1 MEKRLFTSECVT
13 NGHPDKVADSI
24 SDAILDACLAQDPHS
39 RVACETMVTTD
50 FCIIC
55 GEITTK
61 ATVDYAA
68 VAREAIRKI
77 GYVYPG
83 DGFDADTVEIQCR
96 IHTQSADIALGTND
110 EVGGAGDQGMMFG
123 GACTQTPELM
133 PLPAALS
140 RALCSR
146 LTQCVHETDL
156 LRPDGKTQVTVE
168 FDEQGNVV
176 GIDTV
181 VVSVMHSADFAIE
194 ALRKY
199 VRENVIAPVL
209 ERYGFHIENVAHI
222 HINPTGNFVIGGPNG
237 DTGLTG
243 RKIIVDTYGGYFSH
257 GGGAFSGKDPTKVDR
272 SAAYMARYMA
282 KNLVAAGLA
291 TKVQVQ
297 LAYAIGV
304 AQPVSLRVDSYGTG
318 KISDEKMTELL
329 RETCDMTPAGIIRK
343 LDLRRPIYADTAAH
357 GHFGIES
364 RPWEQTDTGGQAAP
378 AFRNLKKTA
387 GKGKSPSL
395 YFSGSTAQM
404 PKCSKHLYRVMT
416 GSRKLISFQYP
427 PRGIYSK
434 FHRLPPVRRVFLHLF
449 PRWSS
454 STLWWSYYS

>member
-13 NGHPDKVADSI
+13 NGHPDKVADSV
-24 SDAILDACLAQDPHS
+24 SDAILDACLAQDPNS

-50 FCIIC
+50 FCLIC
-55 GEITTK
+55 GEITTT
-61 ATVDYAA
+61 AVVDYKA

-83 DGFDADTVEIQCR
+83 DGFDADSVEIQCR

-133 PLPAALS
+133 PLPVALS
-140 RALCSR
+140 RALSNR
-146 LTQCVHETDL
+146 LTECVHSTDL
-156 LRPDGKTQVTVE
+156 LKPDGKTQVSVE
-168 FDEQGNVV
+168 YDENNKPV

-181 VVSVMHSADFAIE
+181 VVSIMHAAEFE
-194 ALRKY
+194 MEELRKY
-199 VRENVIAPVL
+199 VREGVIAPVL
-209 ERYGFHIENVAHI
+209 KAYGFDIADVKNI

-243 RKIIVDTYGGYFSH
+243 RKIIVDTYGGWFSH

-291 TKVQVQ
+291 EEVQVQ

-304 AQPVSLRVDSYGTG
+304 AQPVSLRVESYGTG

-329 RETCDMTPAGIIRK
+329 RKTCDMTPGGIIRK
-343 LDLRRPIYADTAAH
+343 LQLRRPIYAPTAAF
-357 GHFGIES
+357 GHFGVAD
-364 RPWEQTDTGGQAAP
+364 RPWEQTDLAET
-378 AFRNLKKTA
+378 LKEMA
-387 GKGKSPSL
+387 G
-395 YFSGSTAQM
+395 
-404 PKCSKHLYRVMT
+404 
-416 GSRKLISFQYP
+416 I
-427 PRGIYSK
+427 
-434 FHRLPPVRRVFLHLF
+434 
-449 PRWSS
+449 
-454 STLWWSYYS
+454 

>member
-1 MEKRLFTSECVT
+1 MAKYFFTSESVT
-13 NGHPDKVADSI
+13 EGHPDKVCDQI
-24 SDAILDACLAQDPHS
+24 SDAILDAMLEKDPQSH
-39 RVACETMVTTD
+39 VACEVTATTGM
-50 FCIIC
+50 IHVM
-55 GEITTK
+55 GEISTECY
-61 ATVDYAA
+61 VDIPA
-68 VAREAIRKI
+68 VVRDVVCSI
-77 GYVYPG
+77 GYNSP
-83 DGFDADTVEIQCR
+83 DAGFNGNTCAVLTSIDV
-96 IHTQSADIALGTND
+96 QSPDIAMGVNESYEVKNGATDEND
-110 EVGGAGDQGMMFG
+110 RIGAGDQGMMFG
-123 GACTQTPELM
+123 YACDETPELM
-133 PLPAALS
+133 PLAISLAHKLAKQLAKVRKDGTLPY
-140 RALCSR
+140 
-146 LTQCVHETDL
+146 

-181 VVSVMHSADFAIE
+181 VVSIMHSADFEIE

-364 RPWEQTDTGGQAAP
+364 RPWEQTDLADKL
-378 AFRNLKKTA
+378 RELA
-387 GKGKSPSL
+387 G
-395 YFSGSTAQM
+395 
-404 PKCSKHLYRVMT
+404 
-416 GSRKLISFQYP
+416 I
-427 PRGIYSK
+427 
-434 FHRLPPVRRVFLHLF
+434 
-449 PRWSS
+449 
-454 STLWWSYYS
+454 

>member
-24 SDAILDACLAQDPHS
+24 SDAILDACLAQDPNS

-50 FCIIC
+50 FCLIC

-61 ATVDYAA
+61 AVVDYPA
-68 VAREAIRKI
+68 VAREAIRRI

-123 GACTQTPELM
+123 GACTHTPELM
-133 PLPAALS
+133 PLPVALARALS
-140 RALCSR
+140 NR
-146 LTQCVHETDL
+146 LTECIRSNDL

-168 FDEQGNVV
+168 FDGQGNVL

-194 ALRKY
+194 ELRKY
-199 VRENVIAPVL
+199 IRRGVIAPVL
-209 ERYGFHIENVAHI
+209 EKYGFSLDQVAHI

-243 RKIIVDTYGGYFSH
+243 RKIIVDTYGGFFSH

-272 SAAYMARYMA
+272 SGAYMARYMA

-291 TKVQVQ
+291 SRVQVQ

-304 AQPVSLRVDSYGTG
+304 AQPVSVRVDSDGTG
-318 KISDEKMTELL
+318 IIPDETMTELL
-329 RETCDMTPAGIIRK
+329 RRTLDLTPGGIIRRFN
-343 LDLRRPIYADTAAH
+343 LRRPI
-357 GHFGIES
+357 
-364 RPWEQTDTGGQAAP
+364 
-378 AFRNLKKTA
+378 
-387 GKGKSPSL
+387 
-395 YFSGSTAQM
+395 
-404 PKCSKHLYRVMT
+404 
-416 GSRKLISFQYP
+416 
-427 PRGIYSK
+427 
-434 FHRLPPVRRVFLHLF
+434 
-449 PRWSS
+449 
-454 STLWWSYYS
+454 

>member
-1 MEKRLFTSECVT
+1 MKPGNLSERMMVPNPAATRDEDSIHAHRVRRCAIFYVRFVFVVERKESQKMEKRLFTSECVT

-24 SDAILDACLAQDPHS
+24 SDAILDACLQQDPAS

-50 FCIIC
+50 FCLIC

-61 ATVDYAA
+61 AQVDYKA

-133 PLPAALS
+133 PLPIALS
-140 RALCSR
+140 RALSNR
-146 LTQCVHETDL
+146 LTDCIHSNDL
-156 LRPDGKTQVTVE
+156 LRADGKTQVSVE
-168 FDEQGNVV
+168 YDENGKVV

-181 VVSVMHSADFAIE
+181 VVSVMHSADFEIE
-194 ALRKY
+194 ELRRY
-199 VRENVIAPVL
+199 IREGVIAPVL
-209 ERYGFHIENVAHI
+209 AAYGFDIAKVAHI

-272 SAAYMARYMA
+272 SGAYLARYMA

-291 TKVQVQ
+291 EQVQVQ

-304 AQPVSLRVDSYGTG
+304 AEPVSVRVDSYGTG
-318 KISDEKMTELL
+318 KVSDEKMTQML
-329 RETCDMTPAGIIRK
+329 RATVDMTPGGIIRK
-343 LDLRRPIYADTAAH
+343 FDLRRPIYAPTAAY
-357 GHFGIES
+357 GHFGVAD
-364 RPWEQTDTGGQAAP
+364 RPWEQTDIADQ
-378 AFRNLKKTA
+378 LKKLA
-387 GKGKSPSL
+387 N
-395 YFSGSTAQM
+395 
-404 PKCSKHLYRVMT
+404 
-416 GSRKLISFQYP
+416 I
-427 PRGIYSK
+427 
-434 FHRLPPVRRVFLHLF
+434 
-449 PRWSS
+449 
-454 STLWWSYYS
+454 

>member
-24 SDAILDACLAQDPHS
+24 SDAILDACLAQDPGS
-39 RVACETMVTTD
+39 RVACETMVSTD
-50 FCIIC
+50 LCIIC

-61 ATVDYAA
+61 AQVDYAA
-68 VAREAIRKI
+68 VARQAIREI

-83 DGFDADTVEIQCR
+83 DGFDADTVQIQCH

-133 PLPAALS
+133 PLPVALS
-140 RALCSR
+140 RALCRR
-146 LTQCVHETDL
+146 LTQCIRENDQ
-156 LRPDGKTQVTVE
+156 LRPDGKTQVSVA
-168 FDEQGNVV
+168 FDEQGNVT

-181 VVSVMHSADFAIE
+181 VVSVMHTETFAMDQ
-194 ALRKY
+194 LRSY
-199 VRENVIAPVL
+199 IRSQVIAPVL
-209 ERYGFHIENVAHI
+209 AEYGFDVADVELI

-272 SAAYMARYMA
+272 SGAYMARYMA

-291 TKVQVQ
+291 TQVQVQ

-304 AQPVSLRVDSYGTG
+304 AEPVSVRVDSYGTG
-318 KISDEKMTELL
+318 VVSDEKLTELL
-329 RETCDMTPAGIIRK
+329 RKTCDLTPGGIIRK
-343 LDLRRPIYADTAAH
+343 LNLRRPIYAETAAH
-357 GHFGIES
+357 GHFGLDG
-364 RPWEQTDTGGQAAP
+364 RPWEQTDLVP
-378 AFRNLKKTA
+378 ELKALA
-387 GKGKSPSL
+387 GL
-395 YFSGSTAQM
+395 
-404 PKCSKHLYRVMT
+404 
-416 GSRKLISFQYP
+416 
-427 PRGIYSK
+427 
-434 FHRLPPVRRVFLHLF
+434 
-449 PRWSS
+449 
-454 STLWWSYYS
+454 

>member
-24 SDAILDACLAQDPHS
+24 SDAILDACLDQDPGS

-50 FCIIC
+50 FCLIC

-61 ATVDYAA
+61 AQVDYAA
-68 VAREAIRKI
+68 VAREAIRHI
-77 GYVYPG
+77 GYVYAG

-133 PLPAALS
+133 PLPVALA
-140 RALCSR
+140 RALCNR
-146 LTQCVHETDL
+146 LTACIHSNDL
-156 LRPDGKTQVTVE
+156 LRADGKTQVSVE
-168 FDEQGNVV
+168 YGEDGSVI

-181 VVSVMHSADFAIE
+181 VVSVMHSVDFEIPE
-194 ALRKY
+194 LRKY
-199 VRENVIAPVL
+199 IREGVIAPVL
-209 ERYGFHIENVAHI
+209 ESYGFSIDNVPNI

-272 SAAYMARYMA
+272 SGAYMARYMA

-291 TKVQVQ
+291 SQVQVQ

-304 AQPVSLRVDSYGTG
+304 AEPVSVRVDSYGTG
-318 KISDEKMTELL
+318 VISDEQMTALL
-329 RETCDMTPAGIIRK
+329 RKTCDLTPGGIIRK
-343 LDLRRPIYADTAAH
+343 LDLRRPIYAPTAEY
-357 GHFGIES
+357 GHFGVAD
-364 RPWEQTDTGGQAAP
+364 RPWEQTDLAAE
-378 AFRNLKKTA
+378 LKKLA
-387 GKGKSPSL
+387 
-395 YFSGSTAQM
+395 A
-404 PKCSKHLYRVMT
+404 
-416 GSRKLISFQYP
+416 I
-427 PRGIYSK
+427 
-434 FHRLPPVRRVFLHLF
+434 
-449 PRWSS
+449 
-454 STLWWSYYS
+454 

>member
-24 SDAILDACLAQDPHS
+24 SDAILDACLAQDPNS
-39 RVACETMVTTD
+39 RVACETMVTTN

-61 ATVDYAA
+61 AEVDYAA
-68 VAREAIRKI
+68 VAREAIRQI

-83 DGFDADTVEIQCR
+83 DGFDADSVEIQCR

-123 GACTQTPELM
+123 GACAQTPELM
-133 PLPAALS
+133 PLPVALARS
-140 RALCSR
+140 LCNR
-146 LTQCVHETDL
+146 LTECVHSTDL
-156 LRPDGKTQVTVE
+156 LKPDGKTQVTVE
-168 FDEQGNVV
+168 YDENGNPVA
-176 GIDTV
+176 IDTV
-181 VVSVMHSADFAIE
+181 VVSIMHSE
-194 ALRKY
+194 AFEMEELRRY
-199 VRENVIAPVL
+199 IREGVIAPVL
-209 ERYGFHIENVAHI
+209 KNYGFDIADVENI

-291 TKVQVQ
+291 QQVQVQ

-304 AQPVSLRVDSYGTG
+304 AQPVSVRVDSYGTG
-318 KISDEKMTELL
+318 KISDEQMTELL
-329 RETCDMTPAGIIRK
+329 RKHCDLTPAGIIGK
-343 LDLRRPIYADTAAH
+343 LQLRRPIYAPTAAM
-357 GHFGIES
+357 GHFGIAD
-364 RPWEQTDTGGQAAP
+364 RPWEQTDLAET
-378 AFRNLKKTA
+378 LK
-387 GKGKSPSL
+387 
-395 YFSGSTAQM
+395 
-404 PKCSKHLYRVMT
+404 
-416 GSRKLISFQYP
+416 QYA
-427 PRGIYSK
+427 I
-434 FHRLPPVRRVFLHLF
+434 
-449 PRWSS
+449 
-454 STLWWSYYS
+454 

>member
-1 MEKRLFTSECVT
+1 MEKILFTSECVT

-24 SDAILDACLAQDPHS
+24 SDAILDACLAQDPGS

-50 FCIIC
+50 FCLIC

-61 ATVDYAA
+61 AVVDYKA

-83 DGFDADTVEIQCR
+83 DGFDTDSVEIQCR

-133 PLPAALS
+133 PLPVALARALS
-140 RALCSR
+140 NR
-146 LTQCVHETDL
+146 LTECVHSTDL
-156 LRPDGKTQVTVE
+156 LRPDGKTQVSVE
-168 FDEQGNVV
+168 YDEKGNVV

-181 VVSVMHSADFAIE
+181 VVSVMHSADFEISQ
-194 ALRKY
+194 LRKY
-199 VRENVIAPVL
+199 IREGVIAPVL
-209 ERYGFHIENVAHI
+209 KDYGFDIANVANI

-291 TKVQVQ
+291 TQVQVQ

-304 AQPVSLRVDSYGTG
+304 AQPVSVRVDSYGTG
-318 KISDEKMTELL
+318 VISDEKMTELL
-329 RETCDMTPAGIIRK
+329 RQTCDMTPAGIIRK
-343 LDLRRPIYADTAAH
+343 LDLRRPIYAPTAAV
-357 GHFGIES
+357 GHFGVS
-364 RPWEQTDTGGQAAP
+364 DRPWEQTDIADE
-378 AFRNLKKTA
+378 LK
-387 GKGKSPSL
+387 
-395 YFSGSTAQM
+395 
-404 PKCSKHLYRVMT
+404 
-416 GSRKLISFQYP
+416 
-427 PRGIYSK
+427 
-434 FHRLPPVRRVFLHLF
+434 RLANI
-449 PRWSS
+449 
-454 STLWWSYYS
+454 

>member
-13 NGHPDKVADSI
+13 CGHPDKVADAI
-24 SDAILDACLAQDPHS
+24 SDAILDACLAQDAGS

-50 FCIIC
+50 FVVIC

-61 ATVDYAA
+61 ARVDYEA
-68 VAREAIRKI
+68 VAREVIRTI
-77 GYVYPG
+77 GYTDPA
-83 DGFDADTVEIQCR
+83 DGFCADTAQILCK

-133 PLPAALS
+133 PLPAALA
-140 RALCSR
+140 RALANR
-146 LTQCVHETDL
+146 LTECVHSNDL

-168 FDEQGNVV
+168 FDESGNVV

-181 VVSVMHSADFAIE
+181 VISIMHSADFE
-194 ALRKY
+194 MEELRRY
-199 VRENVIAPVL
+199 MRQGVIAPVL
-209 ERYGFHIENVAHI
+209 ARYGFDIADVPHI

-272 SAAYMARYMA
+272 SGAYMARYMA

-291 TKVQVQ
+291 TQVQVQ

-304 AQPVSLRVDSYGTG
+304 AEPVSVRVDSYGTG
-318 KISDEKMTELL
+318 IIADNEMTALL
-329 RETCDMTPAGIIRK
+329 RAAVDLTPGGIIRK
-343 LDLRRPIYADTAAH
+343 LDLRRPIYGKTALD
-357 GHFGIES
+357 GHFGAED
-364 RPWEQTDTGGQAAP
+364 RPWEQTDLAP
-378 AFRNLKKTA
+378 RLKELA
-387 GKGKSPSL
+387 G
-395 YFSGSTAQM
+395 
-404 PKCSKHLYRVMT
+404 
-416 GSRKLISFQYP
+416 I
-427 PRGIYSK
+427 
-434 FHRLPPVRRVFLHLF
+434 
-449 PRWSS
+449 
-454 STLWWSYYS
+454 